1 MASIFI
7 SEELEA
13 RGFLHD
19 RSSSLE
25 IQGESFVP
33 GTSFHNSWR
42 QTAIE
47 FCEDACSRGV
57 KYILVE
63 FPSYLMTWRYHQAA
77 LPNKAQSHHSSKSE
91 EISSNSLGPHKVT
104 SATQKSPQK
113 NVLSPPPE
121 IATQKALGIANDD
134 EEFICQCKKELAIR
148 IGPMADFM
156 TQQALSQ
163 SPAMTHQELIEALAA
178 HIADPNSALSFRKAC
193 YSINGIHLL

>member
-13 RGFLHD
+13 QGFLHD

-33 GTSFHNSWR
+33 GPSFHKSWR

-47 FCEDACSRGV
+47 FCEDACSKGV

-63 FPSYLMTWRYHQAA
+63 FPTYLMTWRC
-77 LPNKAQSHHSSKSE
+77 NQSKPSEQTQSVHSSKAE
-91 EISSNSLGPHKVT
+91 EISSASLGPLKVT
-104 SATQKSPQK
+104 SATQQSPQK
-113 NVLSPPPE
+113 NVLSTPPE
-121 IATQKALGIANDD
+121 IATQQALGIANDD
-134 EEFICQCKKELAIR
+134 DEFISQYKKELAIH

-156 TQQALSQ
+156 TQQTLSQ
-163 SPAMTHQELIEALAA
+163 SPEMSHQELIEALAT
-178 HIADPNSALSFRKAC
+178 HIADHNAALSFRKVC
-193 YSINGIHLL
+193 YSMKGIHLL

>member
-33 GTSFHNSWR
+33 GPSFHKSWR

-47 FCEDACSRGV
+47 FCEEACTKGV

-63 FPSYLMTWRYHQAA
+63 FPTYLMTWRC
-77 LPNKAQSHHSSKSE
+77 NQSKPSEQTQSVHSSKAE
-91 EISSNSLGPHKVT
+91 EISSASLGPLKVT
-104 SATQKSPQK
+104 SATQQSPQK
-113 NVLSPPPE
+113 NVLSTPPE
-121 IATQKALGIANDD
+121 IATQQALGIANDD
-134 EEFICQCKKELAIR
+134 DEFISQYKKELAIH
-148 IGPMADFM
+148 IGPMAEILIEDAL
-156 TQQALSQ
+156 TQIEQNK
-163 SPAMTHQELIEALAA
+163 PEKLIEALASY
-178 HIADPNSALSFRKAC
+178 IQDPKA
-193 YSINGIHLL
+193 SNAFTLKLAQVIFTR

>member
-1 MASIFI
+1 MAFIFT

-13 RGFLHD
+13 QGFLHD

-33 GTSFHNSWR
+33 GPSFHKSWR

-47 FCEDACSRGV
+47 FCEEACSRGV

-63 FPSYLMTWRYHQAA
+63 FPSYLMTWRCNQA
-77 LPNKAQSHHSSKSE
+77 KAPEQTQFSHSSKPK
-91 EISSNSLGPHKVT
+91 EISSSSLGPLKVT
-104 SATQKSPQK
+104 PATQKSPPK
-113 NVLSPPPE
+113 EVPSTPPE
-121 IATQKALGIANDD
+121 IVTHQALGIANDD
-134 EEFICQCKKELAIR
+134 DEFISQCKKELAIH

-156 TQQALSQ
+156 TQQTLSQ
-163 SPAMTHQELIEALAA
+163 SPEMSHQEVIEALAA
-178 HIADPNSALSFRKAC
+178 HVADPKAALSFRKAC

>member
-33 GTSFHNSWR
+33 GPSFHKSWR

-47 FCEDACSRGV
+47 FCEEACTKGV

-63 FPSYLMTWRYHQAA
+63 FPTYLMTWRCRQAA
-77 LPNKAQSHHSSKSE
+77 LPTQAQSLHSSKSE
-91 EISSNSLGPHKVT
+91 EKLSTSLGLLKVT

-113 NVLSPPPE
+113 RVPSTPPE
-121 IATQKALGIANDD
+121 MATQQALELANDD
-134 EEFICQCKKELAIR
+134 DEFISQCKQELAIH

-156 TQQALSQ
+156 IKQTLNQ
-163 SPAMTHQELIEALAA
+163 SSEMSHQELIEALAI
-178 HIADPNSALSFRKAC
+178 HIADHNAALSFRRAC
-193 YSINGIHLL
+193 YSFNGIHLL